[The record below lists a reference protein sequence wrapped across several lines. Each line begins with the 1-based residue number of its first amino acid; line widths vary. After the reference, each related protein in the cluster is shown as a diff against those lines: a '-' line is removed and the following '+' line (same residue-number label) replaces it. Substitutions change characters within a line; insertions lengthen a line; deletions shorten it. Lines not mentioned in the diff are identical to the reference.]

1 MGIVATC
8 FGKLID
14 VGEAQTLAGRS
25 LLEERYRA
33 LQRQIPLLYLIAL
46 ANFIGLHFA
55 TTGVRS
61 FLSASSLLAALVVV
75 RLVHWVRTR
84 HRVPPPERI
93 RRELKKTFAFAF
105 AFCVGFCAWGIYQ
118 MEGSASDQ
126 RAYIILFGAM

>member
-1 MGIVATC
+1 MEFVKTC

-14 VGEAQTLAGRS
+14 VGEAESLAGRS

-55 TTGVRS
+55 TAGVRS
-61 FLSASSLLAALVVV
+61 LLSVSSLLAVLVTV

-84 HRVPPPERI
+84 HRVLPPERI
-93 RRELKKTFAFAF
+93 RRELKKTFVFAF
-105 AFCVGFCAWGIYQ
+105 AFCLSFCAWGIYQ
-118 MEGSASDQ
+118 MEGSA
-126 RAYIILFGAM
+126 